1 MTTSQTAPGTVMR
14 PKPSVKDIT
23 MSAEA
28 EALRKDPFK
37 NYSEEER
44 PVDD

>member
-1 MTTSQTAPGTVMR
+1 MK
-14 PKPSVKDIT
+14 PKPAIKAMA

-44 PVDD
+44 PIED

>member
-1 MTTSQTAPGTVMR
+1 MPGSVIK
-14 PKPSVKDIT
+14 PKPAVKDVV

-37 NYSEEER
+37 NYSAEER

>member
-1 MTTSQTAPGTVMR
+1 MK
-14 PKPSVKDIT
+14 PKPTVKPVV

-37 NYSEEER
+37 NYSEEEK
-44 PVDD
+44 PIDD

>member
-1 MTTSQTAPGTVMR
+1 MR
-14 PKPSVKDIT
+14 PKPAVKDVA

-44 PVDD
+44 PIDD

>member
-1 MTTSQTAPGTVMR
+1 MK
-14 PKPSVKDIT
+14 PKPAVRDVM

-37 NYSEEER
+37 NYSAEEK
-44 PVDD
+44 PIDD